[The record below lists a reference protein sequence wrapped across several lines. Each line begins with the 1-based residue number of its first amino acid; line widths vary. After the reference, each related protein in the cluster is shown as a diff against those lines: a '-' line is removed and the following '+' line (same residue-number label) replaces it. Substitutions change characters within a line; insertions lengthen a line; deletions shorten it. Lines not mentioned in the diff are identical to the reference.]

1 MSLSNM
7 KIGSRL
13 YVAFALIL
21 VLVGG
26 LGWRSLEIIDGVA
39 ALTTKM
45 YDHPYTVTANL
56 LEAKS
61 DLIAMHRSMK
71 DVALSQ
77 DAAQLDAAVAAVS
90 TSETEVFEHLDIAAS
105 RFLGDKTR
113 MVALRKAIEDWKPIR
128 ERVITHLRAGQR
140 AEGAAITK
148 TEGAAQV
155 KLISDL
161 FEELGTFSKAKAE
174 AMATTAEAEHHA
186 ANTAML
192 VSILVL
198 SVLLGGI
205 AVLITRSITGP
216 LGGLRAVM
224 ERMACGDYGIEVP
237 ARQRGDEV
245 GDMART
251 VEVFKENGQAVKR
264 LEAEQAASKTKADAE
279 RRAAMNTLA
288 GEFEGHVKAVVDH
301 VAGAATKM
309 SSTAS
314 SMSAAAEQ
322 ASRQAGAAA
331 DAAEHA
337 SSNVQTVASAAEELS
352 ASIAEIARQV
362 DTSSTTTNHAVTK
375 AEQTGAIVQSLADAA
390 SRIGDVVSLINDIAA
405 QTNLLALNATIEA
418 ARAGDAG
425 KGFAVVANEVKNL
438 ANQTA
443 KATDEISSQIGEVQG
458 ATRQAVD
465 AIQDILSTI
474 SELSQV
480 TSSIASAVQEQQAAT
495 AEIARNV
502 EEAAQ
507 GTEAVARNITGV
519 SAAARQA
526 GDTSEEVLRESGNLS
541 GQSDVLGREVTEFI
555 DKIRAG

>member
-1 MSLSNM
+1 MSLVNM
-7 KIGSRL
+7 KIGTRL
-13 YVAFALIL
+13 YVTFAIIL
-21 VLVGG
+21 VLIGG
-26 LGWRSLEIIDGVA
+26 LGWRTLGIIDGVA

-77 DAAQLDAAVAAVS
+77 DAAQLDAAVVAVS
-90 TSETEVFEHLDIAAS
+90 ASEKDVFQHLDIAAP
-105 RFLGDKTR
+105 RFLGDKAR

-128 ERVITHLRAGQR
+128 ERVFVHMRAGQR
-140 AEGAAITK
+140 PEAAAITK

-155 KLISDL
+155 KMIADL
-161 FEELGTFSKAKAE
+161 FEELVAFSKGKAE
-174 AMATTAEAEHHA
+174 ALAKTAEAEHHA
-186 ANTAML
+186 ANTAMA
-192 VSILVL
+192 VSIAVL
-198 SVLLGGI
+198 AVLLGGI
-205 AVLITRSITGP
+205 ALLITRSITGP
-216 LGGLRAVM
+216 LGGLRSVM
-224 ERMACGDYGIEVP
+224 GRMAKGDYGIEVP
-237 ARQRGDEV
+237 AQQRGDEV

-264 LEAEQAASKTKADAE
+264 LEAEQAAMKSKAEAE
-279 RRAAMNTLA
+279 RKAAMNILA
-288 GEFEGHVKAVVDH
+288 NEFEGHVKAVVDH

-309 SSTAS
+309 STTAS

-337 SSNVQTVASAAEELS
+337 SSNVQTVATAAEELS

-362 DTSSTTTNHAVTK
+362 DTSSVTTNHAVTK
-375 AEQTGAIVQSLADAA
+375 AEQTGAIVQSLANAA
-390 SRIGDVVSLINDIAA
+390 SRIGDVVSLINDIAS

-418 ARAGDAG
+418 ARAGEAG
-425 KGFAVVANEVKNL
+425 KGFAVVANEVKTL
-438 ANQTA
+438 ANQTG
-443 KATDEISSQIGEVQG
+443 KATEEIGQQVGSIQS

-480 TSSIASAVQEQQAAT
+480 TSSIASAVQQQQAAT

-502 EEAAQ
+502 EQAAQ
-507 GTEAVARNITGV
+507 GTEAVANNIVGV

-526 GDTSEEVLRESGNLS
+526 GETSEEVLVESKDLTV
-541 GQSDVLGREVTEFI
+541 QSDELGREVKGFI
-555 DKIRAG
+555 EKIRAS

>member
-1 MSLSNM
+1 M
-7 KIGSRL
+7 KIGGRL
-13 YVAFALIL
+13 YMAFAVIL

-26 LGWRSLEIIDGVA
+26 LGWRSLGVIDDVA

-45 YDHPYTVTANL
+45 YDHPYTVTTNL
-56 LEAKS
+56 LEAKA

-77 DAAQLDAAVAAVS
+77 DSAQLDAAVAAVND
-90 TSETEVFEHLDIAAS
+90 SEKQVLEHLDIAAP
-105 RFLGDKTR
+105 RFLGDKAK
-113 MVALRKAIEDWKPIR
+113 MAALRKAVEDWKPIR
-128 ERVITHLRAGQR
+128 ERVIAHMRAGQR
-140 AEGAAITK
+140 PEAAAITK
-148 TEGAAQV
+148 TEGAVQV

-161 FEELGTFSKAKAE
+161 FEELGAFSKSKAE
-174 AMATTAEAEHHA
+174 ALSKTAMAEHDA
-186 ANTAML
+186 ANATML
-192 VSILVL
+192 VSMLVL
-198 SVLLGGI
+198 AALLGGI
-205 AVLITRSITGP
+205 ALLITRSITGP

-224 ERMACGDYGIEVP
+224 ERMAGGDYTVEVP
-237 ARQRGDEV
+237 AQKRGDEV

-251 VEVFKENGQAVKR
+251 VEVFKENGQAIKR
-264 LEAEQAASKTKADAE
+264 LEAEQAAAKSKAEAE
-279 RRAAMNTLA
+279 RKAAMNALA
-288 GEFEGHVKAVVDH
+288 NEFEGHVKAVVDH

-362 DTSSTTTNHAVTK
+362 DTSSTTTNHAVSK
-375 AEQTGAIVQSLADAA
+375 AEQTGAIVQSLASAA
-390 SRIGDVVSLINDIAA
+390 SRIGDVVSLINDIAS

-418 ARAGDAG
+418 ARAGEAG

-458 ATRQAVD
+458 ATGQAVG

-502 EEAAQ
+502 EQAAQ
-507 GTEAVARNITGV
+507 GTEAVATNIVGV

-526 GDTSEEVLRESGNLS
+526 GDTSEEVLRESKDLTE
-541 GQSDVLGREVTEFI
+541 QSDVLGREVKGFI

>member
-1 MSLSNM
+1 MSWSNM
-7 KIGSRL
+7 RIGGRL
-13 YVAFALIL
+13 YTAFAVIL
-21 VLVGG
+21 VLVAG
-26 LGWRSLEIIDGVA
+26 LGWRSLGVIDDVA

-45 YDHPYTVTANL
+45 YDHPYTVTTNL
-56 LEAKS
+56 LEAKA

-77 DAAQLDAAVAAVS
+77 DAAQLDAAVAAVNG
-90 TSETEVFEHLDIAAS
+90 SEKEVLEHLDIAAP
-105 RFLGDKTR
+105 RFLGDKAK
-113 MVALRKAIEDWKPIR
+113 MAALRKAVEDWRPIR
-128 ERVITHLRAGQR
+128 ERVIAHMRAGQR
-140 AEGAAITK
+140 PEAAAITK

-155 KLISDL
+155 KMISDL
-161 FEELGTFSKAKAE
+161 FEELGAFSKGKAE
-174 AMATTAEAEHHA
+174 ALSKTAMAEHDA
-186 ANTAML
+186 ANASM
-192 VSILVL
+192 VVYILVL
-198 SVLLGGI
+198 AALLAGI
-205 AVLITRSITGP
+205 ALLITRSITGP
-216 LGGLRAVM
+216 LGDLRTVM
-224 ERMACGDYGIEVP
+224 ERMAKGDYTIEVP

-251 VEVFKENGQAVKR
+251 VEVFKDNGQAVKR
-264 LEAEQAASKTKADAE
+264 LEAEQAAAKAKAEAE
-279 RRAAMNTLA
+279 RKTAMNALA
-288 GEFEGHVKAVVDH
+288 NEFEGHVKAVVDH
-301 VAGAATKM
+301 VAGAANKM

-375 AEQTGAIVQSLADAA
+375 AEQTGAIVQSLASAA
-390 SRIGDVVSLINDIAA
+390 QRIGDVVSLINDIAS

-418 ARAGDAG
+418 ARAGEAG

-443 KATDEISSQIGEVQG
+443 KATEEISNQIGEVQG
-458 ATRQAVD
+458 ATGQAVG

-502 EEAAQ
+502 EQAAQ
-507 GTEAVARNITGV
+507 GTEAVAQNIAGV

-526 GDTSEEVLRESGNLS
+526 GDTSEEVLTESRDLT
-541 GQSDVLGREVTEFI
+541 GQSDVLGREVKGFI

>member
-21 VLVGG
+21 LLIGG
-26 LGWRSLEIIDGVA
+26 LGWRSLGVIDGVA
-39 ALTTKM
+39 DLTTKM
-45 YDHPYTVTANL
+45 YDHPYTVTMNL

-77 DAAQLDAAVAAVS
+77 DAAQMDAAIVAVNG
-90 TSETEVFEHLDIAAS
+90 SEKEVLEHLDIAAP
-105 RFLGDKTR
+105 RFLGDKAR
-113 MVALRKAIEDWKPIR
+113 MTALRKAVEDWRPIR
-128 ERVITHLRAGQR
+128 ERVFVHMRAGQKPE
-140 AEGAAITK
+140 AAAITR

-155 KLISDL
+155 KLIAEL
-161 FEELGTFSKAKAE
+161 FEEIVVFSKTKAQALSDTAKAE
-174 AMATTAEAEHHA
+174 HQSARTT
-186 ANTAML
+186 MM
-192 VSILVL
+192 VSIAVL
-198 SVLLGGI
+198 TVLLGGI
-205 AVLITRSITGP
+205 ALLITRSITGP

-224 ERMACGDYGIEVP
+224 ERMAGGDYGIEVP
-237 ARQRGDEV
+237 ARQRADEV

-251 VEVFKENGQAVKR
+251 VEVFKENGLAVKR
-264 LEAEQAASKTKADAE
+264 LEAEQAAAKTKAEAE
-279 RRAAMNTLA
+279 RRSAMNTLA
-288 GEFEGHVKAVVDH
+288 SEFEGHVKAVVDH

-362 DTSSTTTNHAVTK
+362 DTSSTTTNHAVSK
-375 AEQTGAIVQSLADAA
+375 AEQTGAIVQSLASAA

-443 KATDEISSQIGEVQG
+443 KATEEISNQIGEVQG
-458 ATRQAVD
+458 ATGQAVD
-465 AIQDILSTI
+465 AIRDILSTI

-502 EEAAQ
+502 EQAAQ
-507 GTEAVARNITGV
+507 GTEAVAQNIAGV
-519 SAAARQA
+519 NAAARQA
-526 GDTSEEVLRESGNLS
+526 GDTSEEVLVESRELS
-541 GQSDVLGREVTEFI
+541 SQSDALGREVKGFI
-555 DKIRAG
+555 DKIRAS